1 MANYDFSGNPRLVG
15 VQLTESTHQY
25 LTRCLELGALEG
37 PLGDM
42 KVTQE
47 VAAILQAL
55 HVVLAGGKVN
65 VQVESQGNPDVFNE
79 LNSRMEAAGRDANV
93 VNELAGY
100 FVVPSV

>member
-15 VQLTESTHQY
+15 VQVTESTQQY

-55 HVVLAGGKVN
+55 HAVLAGGKVN
-65 VQVESQGNPDVFNE
+65 VEVESQGNPDVFNE
-79 LNSRMEAAGRDANV
+79 LNSRLEAAGRDANAI
-93 VNELAGY
+93 NKATGY
-100 FVVPSV
+100 YVAPNI